1 MILRNFILIIL
12 QSLFLNI
19 LIGQKKIDT
28 IHITNGS
35 FDGIPRCCKAP
46 DGWID
51 CGSKFETPPDI
62 QPVLPPLEPM
72 FGVTKKAYDGNT
84 YLEMVV
90 RQNETFESINQKLYK
105 PLLAD
110 NCYSFS
116 IYMTRSLE
124 FISALT
130 KGDPGLK
137 PFTTP
142 ALLQIWG
149 GEAYC
154 DQKELLATSPL
165 VENIEW
171 QRYDFVFMPKSN
183 ISYLQLEAYYNPTS
197 PFPYNGNIL
206 LDKASDI
213 ILVPCN
219 TDK

>member
-1 MILRNFILIIL
+1 MLRHFILIIL
-12 QSLFLNI
+12 QTFIFIQLF
-19 LIGQKKIDT
+19 GQSNNTKIY
-28 IHITNGS
+28 IINGS
-35 FDGIPRCCKAP
+35 FEGTPRCCKLP

-62 QPVLPPLEPM
+62 QPVLPPLEPL

-105 PLLAD
+105 LLLAD

-124 FISALT
+124 FISALS

-137 PFTTP
+137 AFTTP
-142 ALLQIWG
+142 AILRIWG
-149 GEAYC
+149 GDTNC
-154 DQKELLATSPL
+154 HQKVLLATSQL

-171 QRYDFVFMPKSN
+171 QRYDFVFMPKSD
-183 ISYLQLEAYYNPTS
+183 ISYLQLEAYYKPSS

-213 ILVPCN
+213 ILVPCK

>member
-1 MILRNFILIIL
+1 MILRNFILIFL

-62 QPVLPPLEPM
+62 QPVLPPLEPL
-72 FGVTKKAYDGNT
+72 FGVTMKAYDGKT
-84 YLEMVV
+84 YLGLVV
-90 RQNETFESINQKLYK
+90 RENESIESVCQELSMPILKGK
-105 PLLAD
+105 
-110 NCYSFS
+110 CYSFS

-124 FISALT
+124 YLSHTSSGTAQ
-130 KGDPGLK
+130 LK
-137 PFTTP
+137 AFTTP
-142 ALLQIWG
+142 AILRIWG
-149 GEAYC
+149 GDTSC
-154 DQKELLATSPL
+154 DQKELLATSQL

-171 QRYDFVFMPKSN
+171 QRYDFVFMPKSD

-213 ILVPCN
+213 ILVPCK
-219 TDK
+219 TDR